1 MKEIDKYIVEK
12 DISDYEKYLK
22 AQRERK
28 MWQKD
33 MMNQELEQ
41 SIQLKKAIEMRE
53 KNIDKM
59 QDDYQSL

>member
-22 AQRERK
+22 AQKERK

-41 SIQLKKAIEMRE
+41 SIALKKAIDQRE
-53 KNIDKM
+53 RNIDKM
-59 QDDYQSL
+59 